1 MLEKLSFIKKK
12 PFVFGAIVVVLVIVL
27 VLIFK
32 SKNTIQE
39 TITVKLGDFLNQVS
53 ASGKVVASDNVDLGF
68 KSGGRVEHINFLVG
82 QNVKKGQ
89 AIANFDS
96 ADVRGSLEVSKANYE
111 KVLNGATNTDIDV
124 AKAQV
129 TTAQTALDQ
138 IKMGQDI
145 LVKNAKKD
153 LLNSGFIATTND
165 QLSTQTPPIISG
177 TYLKEAEGQI
187 TITPYSSSGG
197 TSFQTS
203 GLIDTTG
210 MASIEIPQPIGDTG
224 LYIKFS
230 NTLNET
236 KWIVNIPNKQSP
248 NYLNNL
254 NAYQTALSNQTQAV
268 ANAEAALNQAKSSLL
283 QKQASARPE
292 DVAAAYGQLLI
303 AEGAYNDK
311 FIFAPFDGVITKM
324 DAKVGEI
331 ASPNVSL
338 ITMMG
343 VDTFQIESY
352 VPEVNISLIK
362 LNDEGKAT
370 LDAYGDA
377 TIFPAKVVS
386 IDPAETIR
394 DGVSTYK
401 IKLQFEN
408 KDDRI
413 KSGMTAN
420 VSITTFDKPNVIVVP
435 GGVVFDK
442 GGKKFVQMKIG
453 DKISDREVVTGS
465 VSSLGQVEIIS
476 GLSDGDVVILNP
488 IVK

>member
-1 MLEKLSFIKKK
+1 MK
-12 PFVFGAIVVVLVIVL
+12 
-27 VLIFK
+27 
-32 SKNTIQE
+32 
-39 TITVKLGDFLNQVS
+39 
-53 ASGKVVASDNVDLGF
+53 
-68 KSGGRVEHINFLVG
+68 
-82 QNVKKGQ
+82 
-89 AIANFDS
+89 
-96 ADVRGSLEVSKANYE
+96 GSLEVAKANYE
-111 KVLNGATNTDIDV
+111 KVLNGATSTDIDV

-129 TTAQTALDQ
+129 AIAQTALDQ
-138 IKMGQDI
+138 IKIGQDI

-153 LLNSGFIATTND
+153 LLNSGFIATTDD
-165 QLSTQTPPIISG
+165 QFSNQTPPIISG
-177 TYLKEAEGQI
+177 TYLKEVEGQI
-187 TITPYSSSGG
+187 IITLYSSSGG
-197 TSFQTS
+197 TSFETT
-203 GLIDTTG
+203 GLINATG
-210 MASIEIPQPIGDTG
+210 IMSTEVPQPIGDSG

-230 NTLNET
+230 STTDRT
-236 KWIVNIPNKQSP
+236 KWLVNIPNKQSL
-248 NYLNNL
+248 NYLTNL
-254 NAYQTALSNQTQAV
+254 NAYQTALSNETQTI
-268 ANAEAALNQAKSSLL
+268 ANAEATLNQAKSSLI

-292 DVAAAYGQLLI
+292 DIASAYGQLLI

-311 FIFAPFDGVITKM
+311 FIFAPFDGIITKM

-331 ASPNVSL
+331 TSPNISL

-343 VDTFQIESY
+343 VGTFQIESY

-362 LNDEGKAT
+362 LDDEAKTT

-377 TIFPAKVVS
+377 TIFLAKVVS

-442 GGKKFVQMKIG
+442 APSSSSGQAGKKFVQVKTN
-453 DKISDREVVTGS
+453 KKVSDREVVLGN
-465 VSSLGQVEIIS
+465 VSSLGQVEIVS
-476 GLSDGDVVILNP
+476 GLVSGDVVILNP
-488 IVK
+488 QVK

>member
-12 PFVFGAIVVVLVIVL
+12 PFVFGAIAVVLVIVL

-32 SKNTIQE
+32 SKNTTQE

-68 KSGGRVEHINFLVG
+68 KSGGRVEHINFSVG

-89 AIANFDS
+89 AIANLDS

-210 MASIEIPQPIGDTG
+210 MASTEIPQPIGDTG

-236 KWIVNIPNKQSP
+236 KWIANIPNKQSP

-268 ANAEAALNQAKSSLL
+268 ANAEAALNQAKYSLL

-343 VDTFQIESY
+343 IDTFQIESY

-370 LDAYGDA
+370 LDAYGDV
-377 TIFPAKVVS
+377 TIFPAKVVA

-420 VSITTFDKPNVIVVP
+420 VSITTFDKPNTIVVP
-435 GGVVFDK
+435 GGVIFDK
-442 GGKKFVQMKIG
+442 IGKKFVQMKIG
-453 DKISDREVVTGS
+453 DKITDREVVTGS

-476 GLSDGDVVILNP
+476 GLSNGDVVILNP